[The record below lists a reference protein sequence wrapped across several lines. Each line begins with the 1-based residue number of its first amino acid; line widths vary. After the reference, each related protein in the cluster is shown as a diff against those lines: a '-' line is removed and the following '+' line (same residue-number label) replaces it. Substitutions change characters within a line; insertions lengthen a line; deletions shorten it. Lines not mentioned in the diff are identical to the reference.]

1 VVKFYVTQAPNNPP
15 QWTASQGDA
24 ASARAQFTKQ
34 GIPRAQVTTDE
45 YDVPTDKKGLLKWL
59 NDHAVRPV

>member
-1 VVKFYVTQAPNNPP
+1 MKFYVTQAPNNPP

-24 ASARAQFTKQ
+24 APARAQLTKQ

-59 NDHAVRPV
+59 NDPAVRPV

>member
-1 VVKFYVTQAPNNPP
+1 MKFYVTQAKDNPP
-15 QWTASQGDA
+15 MWSASQSDA
-24 ASARAQFTKQ
+24 ASARAQLTKK